1 MRFSIL
7 AVSAILI
14 LSAMPAAAQRR
25 TEQITCY
32 RDRNVINCP
41 NYGSFNI
48 RNDNSRYYNDN
59 RNDNRRYN
67 NNNYDD
73 NYRVLR
79 DNRRNRYD
87 DTNGLRA
94 INEIYIQVLGRRV
107 DIGGARAYIQSLN
120 NGWTLDRVRN
130 DIAYS
135 SEAEQAINQ
144 AYNDVLRRNAD
155 ASGIETYKRYLA
167 SGRSIADVRRELARS
182 PEARNR

>member
-14 LSAMPAAAQRR
+14 LSAMPAEAQRR
-25 TEQITCY
+25 TEQITCF
-32 RDRNVINCP
+32 RDRNTINCP

-59 RNDNRRYN
+59 RNDNRRYD
-67 NNNYDD
+67 DD
-73 NYRVLR
+73 NYRVPG

-87 DTNGLRA
+87 DNSGLRT
-94 INEIYIQVLGRRV
+94 INEIYFQVLGRRV
-107 DIGGARAYIQSLN
+107 DIGGARTYIKSLN
-120 NGWTLDRVRN
+120 DGWTLDRVRN

-135 SEAEQAINQ
+135 GEAEQAINQ
-144 AYNDVLRRNAD
+144 AYNDILRRNAD
-155 ASGIETYKRYLA
+155 PGGLETYKRYLA

-182 PEARNR
+182 SEARIR

>member
-14 LSAMPAAAQRR
+14 LSALPAAAQRR
-25 TEQITCY
+25 IEQITCY

-48 RNDNSRYYNDN
+48 RSDNSRYYNDN
-59 RNDNRRYN
+59 RNDNRRYD
-67 NNNYDD
+67 DD
-73 NYRVLR
+73 NYRA

-94 INEIYIQVLGRRV
+94 INEIYFQVLGRRV
-107 DIGGARAYIQSLN
+107 DMGGARNYIQSLN

-135 SEAEQAINQ
+135 YEAEQAINQ
-144 AYNDVLRRNAD
+144 AYNDILRRNAD
-155 ASGIETYKRYLA
+155 AGGIETYKRYLA
-167 SGRSIADVRRELARS
+167 SGRSIVDVRRELARS
-182 PEARNR
+182 PEARIR

>member
-14 LSAMPAAAQRR
+14 LSAMPAEAQRR
-25 TEQITCY
+25 TEQITCF
-32 RDRNVINCP
+32 RDRNIINCP

-48 RNDNSRYYNDN
+48 RNDNSRYYKDN
-59 RNDNRRYN
+59 RKDNRRY
-67 NNNYDD
+67 DED
-73 NYRVLR
+73 NDRVPG

-87 DTNGLRA
+87 DTSGLRA

-144 AYNDVLRRNAD
+144 AYNEVLRRNAD
-155 ASGIETYKRYLA
+155 ASGLETYKRYLA